1 MHVCKTYVMM
11 VISLNG
17 FGFIHIHSQNIFLN
31 IILAPLF
38 HVAVELLKIPT
49 CESSSGLTLW
59 GGGGGEG
66 VSVCFSFLTCIFLRM
81 TLITYQN
88 RNLID

>member
-1 MHVCKTYVMM
+1 M

-17 FGFIHIHSQNIFLN
+17 FGFMYINSQGIFLN

-49 CESSSGLTLW
+49 LSRRRRKLRGK
-59 GGGGGEG
+59 G
-66 VSVCFSFLTCIFLRM
+66 VSVFFFRF
-81 TLITYQN
+81 
-88 RNLID
+88 